1 MRKLITVLLALVMA
15 LAVLPATIWA
25 ENDAV
30 ATIGQS
36 EYSTL
41 GEAIAAA
48 TDGQTIELKD
58 NIDISKDGKL
68 TADGYLKVEK
78 DITIDLGGKKL
89 SNPNG
94 GGFDMYADLT
104 LKNGSMETLKW
115 AAWVQSGA
123 ALVVEKDVSIKATS
137 QLSTHGGI
145 TVAETGSSVT
155 VFGKVESVGTAVSG
169 IGNAKDG
176 GVTINIEEG
185 AVLTSTEGAGIYYPN
200 TAELN
205 IKGGTITGVTGVYVK
220 SGKTTVTGGTI
231 IGTGNKADYKF
242 NNNGYDSTG
251 NAFVVDK
258 CNYPGG
264 DPTVKIEGGT
274 FKGVNANAVG
284 SYTGNNATE
293 ALTGFITG
301 GSFTDLAS
309 PFKYAADKAT
319 IKMAADVKTTE
330 QLEVTSGKD
339 ITLDMAGKTI
349 EYTGSTELTAG
360 VIAVH
365 NGAGLTVTGNGTI
378 KSGDNAYAAVTVTVK
393 GDDASKPAK
402 LTINN
407 GTLEGKYYAI
417 AGNGTRN
424 NTEITING
432 GKLVTDLGAAIYH
445 PQDGKLTINNGEL
458 IGFNTAV
465 EIRSGNLIVHDGSFT
480 ATAKPT
486 DVEGNGNGTTT
497 AGAAIAIAQHNT
509 KKPID
514 VTINGGIFNGEHALY
529 ESNPQ
534 NNEEEFIKQVTLAV
548 KGGTFNGLIYSKD
561 LTGFVTGGTFTT
573 NPSQY
578 IDTSNQYDITFVNET
593 RLYTVTKSE
602 ADKPAEVKVVASTNG
617 EDSGELISAE
627 IPMAAVDENKDL
639 TVADEE
645 GKISVRFNESAVNS
659 IKGEDEGTLNIEIKT
674 GTTASDENKAALEE
688 AMKDKKEGSALVVSL
703 NMTKTID
710 KELVPVF
717 TEEVEG
723 ATAIVTIPY
732 ALQDGEKLVV
742 YYLNDGTLK
751 ELGEDVVKYEDGFV
765 ILTLEHFSEYVL
777 TTVAA
782 PSVDPGENPGEN
794 PGDTKPGDT
803 KPGDTKPGEGK
814 SDAPKT
820 FDAGIAVY
828 GVTAILSV
836 TGMAWVGLKKRK

>member
-1 MRKLITVLLALVMA
+1 MKKIITVLLALVMA
-15 LAVLPATIWA
+15 LALLPATIWA
-25 ENDAV
+25 EGETNTDAV
-30 ATIGQS
+30 AQAETDGGIKT
-36 EYSTL
+36 YATL
-41 GEAIAAA
+41 VEAVRNVKPGGTVTLLKDATGGGVGTYNIASNTDQAIAAKNFTIDFGGFTYTVDRPA
-48 TDGQTIELKD
+48 VGSKGYETQAFHLEWSGDENNNHSVKLMNGTIEAAKD
-58 NIDISKDGKL
+58 SENVKLLVQNYCNLILENITLDGTNL
-68 TADGYLKVEK
+68 LPSNIGYY
-78 DITIDLGGKKL
+78 TL
-89 SNPNG
+89 SNCCGTVTVKNSTIIAHG
-94 GGFDMYADLT
+94 GGVAFDVDGCREKYNNSPVNL
-104 LKNGSMETLKW
+104 S
-115 AAWVQSGA
+115 
-123 ALVVEKDVSIKATS
+123 VE
-137 QLSTHGGI
+137 GN
-145 TVAETGSSVT
+145 SVIQ
-155 VFGKVESVGTAVSG
+155 GK
-169 IGNAKDG
+169 
-176 GVTINIEEG
+176 IE
-185 AVLTSTEGAGIYYPN
+185 VTEGN
-200 TAELN
+200 TLN
-205 IKGGTITGVTGVYVK
+205 IK
-220 SGKTTVTGGTI
+220 
-231 IGTGNKADYKF
+231 
-242 NNNGYDSTG
+242 
-251 NAFVVDK
+251 
-258 CNYPGG
+258 
-264 DPTVKIEGGT
+264 
-274 FKGVNANAVG
+274 
-284 SYTGNNATE
+284 
-293 ALTGFITG
+293 G
-301 GSFTDLAS
+301 GSFTDLATA
-309 PFKYAADKAT
+309 FKYAADKAT
-319 IKMAADVKTTE
+319 IKLAADFDAVD
-330 QLEVTSGKD
+330 QLEVLPNKD
-339 ITLDMAGKTI
+339 ITLDMNGKTI
-349 EYTGSTELTAG
+349 TYAG
-360 VIAVH
+360 QGVLQNCVVVVH
-365 NGAGLTVTGNGTI
+365 NGAALTVTGNGTI
-378 KSGDNAYAAVTVTVK
+378 DGGTPKNENDPYAYGAIALTK
-393 GDDASKPAK
+393 QGDDSSIPAK
-402 LTINN
+402 LTIEN
-407 GTLEGKYYAI
+407 GTMHGHVYGVV
-417 AGNGTRN
+417 GNGMRH

-432 GKLVTDLGAAIYH
+432 GKLEADLGAAIYH